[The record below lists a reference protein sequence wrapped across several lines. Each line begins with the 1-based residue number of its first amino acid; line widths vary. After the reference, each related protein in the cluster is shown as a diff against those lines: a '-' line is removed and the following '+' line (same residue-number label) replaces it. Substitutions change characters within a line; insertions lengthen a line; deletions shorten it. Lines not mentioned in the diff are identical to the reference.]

1 MLAVYVKVI
10 HSASHLQK
18 KDFWEESFEALPV
31 SFLVFFFPFSNF
43 ISEVQNRLSSSSMN
57 FNFNW
62 LICPQQFRGESV
74 YIVFIVASDDDTDI
88 FIKVLLVS
96 TKSTINII

>member
-62 LICPQQFRGESV
+62 LNIASSAHSNSEVSL
-74 YIVFIVASDDDTDI
+74 FI
-88 FIKVLLVS
+88 LCL
-96 TKSTINII
+96 